1 MLGCNFIAR
10 FESRSSIVVVSTW
23 WLGRVDSARDAD
35 PVTGLEN
42 NADDGN
48 ADGVALVVAPPRSY
62 TWIVAGGAVRG
73 IDNFARLAAAAAGVD
88 VGGARFTS

>member
-35 PVTGLEN
+35 PAIVLEN
-42 NADDGN
+42 NADDGR
-48 ADGVALVVAPPRSY
+48 ADGVALVVAPRSF
-62 TWIVAGGAVRG
+62 TWTVAGGAVLG
-73 IDNFARLAAAAAGVD
+73 IDRAAAAAAGVD

>member
-23 WLGRVDSARDAD
+23 WLGRVESSRVAD
-35 PVTGLEN
+35 PAIGLEN

-48 ADGVALVVAPPRSY
+48 ADGVALVVAPRSY
-62 TWIVAGGAVRG
+62 TWIVAGGAVLG